1 MRSKGGAANFKVG
14 EGVNTVKTLKS
25 KKKWGVYD
33 HPPPPPA
40 PMVAAFDYI
49 EETCLTC
56 ALLFGIL
63 I

>member
-33 HPPPPPA
+33 HPPHPQLLWWLPLIILRRPA
-40 PMVAAFDYI
+40 
-49 EETCLTC
+49 
-56 ALLFGIL
+56 
-63 I
+63 